1 MPMTWAYNVSDAD
14 PKEIR
19 ATLHRA
25 VELGITL
32 FDTADVYGP
41 YTNEETLAE
50 FIVKEGLREKVQIAT
65 KCGLV
70 PLDNFS
76 YGRNGRPDYI
86 KKSCEE
92 SLRRLQVDFIDLYQL
107 HRSDPEVPIEETWG
121 AFADLVKAGK
131 VRAIGLSEA
140 TLDEVKRANAIHP
153 VASVQSELSIWS
165 NENIDNGVLGYCN
178 ENNIG
183 FLAFSPLGRGF
194 LTGELKA
201 SEIGKDDFRAANP
214 RFTESAM
221 RGNQV
226 IIDGIAKIAKRLN
239 ATAAQLSLA
248 WVLGQ
253 GVNVVPIPGTK
264 RRKWLEQNAEAVE
277 LTLSEADFLEIAAL
291 PSSIAPRY

>member
-1 MPMTWAYNVSDAD
+1 MPMNWAYSVSDAD
-14 PKEIR
+14 PNEVR

-32 FDTADVYGP
+32 LDTADVYGP

-50 FIVKEGLREKVQIAT
+50 FIVKDGLREQVQIAT

-70 PLDNFS
+70 PINNYS
-76 YGRNGRPDYI
+76 YGRNGHPNYI

-92 SLRRLQVDFIDLYQL
+92 SLKRLQIDFIDLYQL
-107 HRSDPEVPIEETWG
+107 HRSDPAVPIEETWG
-121 AFADLVKAGK
+121 AFAELVKVGK
-131 VRAIGLSEA
+131 VGAIGLSEA
-140 TLDEVKRANAIHP
+140 TLDEIKRASAIHP
-153 VASVQSELSIWS
+153 VSSVQSELSIWS

-183 FLAFSPLGRGF
+183 FLAFSPLGRGY

-214 RFTESAM
+214 RFTENAM
-221 RGNQV
+221 RTNQV
-226 IIDGIAKIAKRLN
+226 IVDGIKKIARRLN
-239 ATAAQLSLA
+239 ATSAQLALA
-248 WVLGQ
+248 WVLSQ

-264 RRKWLEQNAEAVE
+264 RRKWLEQNAKAVE
-277 LTLSEADFLEIAAL
+277 FTLSEADFAEIAAL
-291 PSSIAPRY
+291 PRSLAPRY